1 MSNNKIIFAG
11 LGLGNE
17 NTLFKNDDGSWVKY
31 ECYVLIDLWT
41 WTCQKYL
48 NSIIILHNINVG
60 ALII

>member
-11 LGLGNE
+11 IGLGNE

-48 NSIIILHNINVG
+48 NSII
-60 ALII
+60 